1 MKSALL
7 NQPVYP
13 VEDYEEDLRFHRA
26 HLEAMNERESSNI
39 ALVVAVVVACLFSA
53 AVGAA
58 AVTWMTAHNA
68 ERVAQ

>member
-1 MKSALL
+1 MRNAIFKHR
-7 NQPVYP
+7 PHP
-13 VEDYEEDLRFHRA
+13 VEDYEIDLRFA
-26 HLEAMNERESSNI
+26 DNHLDAMNSESGNI

>member
-13 VEDYEEDLRFHRA
+13 VEIYEEDLRFA
-26 HLEAMNERESSNI
+26 DNHLEAMNRGSSNI

-53 AVGAA
+53 AVGGA

>member
-13 VEDYEEDLRFHRA
+13 VESYEEDIRFHKA
-26 HLEAMNERESSNI
+26 HLEAMNSESSNI
-39 ALVVAVVVACLFSA
+39 TLVVAVVVACLFSA

>member
-1 MKSALL
+1 MKSTLL

-13 VEDYEEDLRFHRA
+13 VEDYEIDLRFA
-26 HLEAMNERESSNI
+26 DNHLDAMNKESGNI